1 MHIAAITGSTR
12 PNRRS
17 RKVADWV
24 LAEATSRQ
32 GATFDLVDLADLG
45 LPMYE
50 EPEPAAVGSVSGEEA
65 RRWGDLV
72 DTFDAFIFVVPEYN
86 HSFPAVIKNA
96 IDLVYRQWNDK
107 SVGFVTY
114 GLQGGV
120 RAAEQLRCVVS
131 EVKLASVRSHVAL
144 SLFTDFTLE
153 DMLAPGEVTP
163 GAHQAE
169 LLQRLFDE
177 LIAWGGAL
185 KFLREANARSLE
197 EKPV

>member
-1 MHIAAITGSTR
+1 MRIAVITGSTR

-17 RKVADWV
+17 RNVAEWV
-24 LAEATSRQ
+24 LAEAASR
-32 GATFDLVDLADLG
+32 GDATFDLVDLADLG
-45 LPMYE
+45 LPMYD
-50 EPEPAAVGSVSGEEA
+50 EPEPAAVGSVSGGEA
-65 RRWGDLV
+65 RRWGEIV
-72 DTFDAFIFVVPEYN
+72 DGFDAFVFVVPEYN

-96 IDLVYRQWNDK
+96 IDLVFSQWNDK

-163 GAHQAE
+163 GAHQAQ

-185 KFLREANARSLE
+185 KSLREANSRPLE
-197 EKPV
+197 EQTV